1 VTGPIHCAQ
10 SASRGVEIY
19 SGAECIAR
27 AETKQDAYNLALAV
41 LMGPQKVGQ
50 VLVKHE
56 RIRMHIARCA
66 LTYILEGE

>member
-1 VTGPIHCAQ
+1 MTDPIHCAQ
-10 SASRGVEIY
+10 SQSRGVEIY

-27 AETKQDAYNLALAV
+27 ATTKQEAYNLALAV

-66 LTYILEGE
+66 LTFVLEGQ

>member
-1 VTGPIHCAQ
+1 MTDPIHCAQ

-27 AETKQDAYNLALAV
+27 ATTRPEAYNLALAV
-41 LMGPQKVGQ
+41 MMGPQKVGDI
-50 VLVKHE
+50 LIRDE

-66 LTYILEGE
+66 LTYILEGG